1 MAFLNKAG
9 LERLWTHIL
18 LKLNR
23 KVDKVD
29 GKSLSTNDFTTEE
42 KEKLANLEEYIENA
56 TNSITPEQIGAVSSV
71 NGKTGEVILNA
82 NDIGAVSMP
91 PIASIGQILKVKTI
105 DNNGKPTEWETL
117 DPWVISSTTEGSTKQ
132 FKLTIDDEGVLT
144 ATEIV

>member
-23 KVDKVD
+23 KVDKVE

-56 TNSITPEQIGAVSSV
+56 TNSITPEQIGAVSIPS
-71 NGKTGEVILNA
+71 
-82 NDIGAVSMP
+82 
-91 PIASIGQILKVKTI
+91 IASIGQILKVKTI
-105 DNNGKPTEWETL
+105 DDNGKPIEWETI
-117 DPWVISSTTEGSTKQ
+117 DSWTITSPNGTQ